1 MSENSKNWGVNIE
14 RENLHIFWTTWGTS
28 MKFSGKT
35 WLNIK
40 THKKKQ
46 GFTLSLEYTNLEQVT
61 TTVKIWSE
69 RNLSKIS
76 DFSILGTGQ
85 SFCLSSFFSFLN
97 IKLQQLS
104 KLEVRERFPR
114 YPSFLFWVQGKT
126 EDSGTSKILYFYSKS
141 ISWPLSFYLNW
152 FVVVFAT

>member
-35 WLNIK
+35 P
-40 THKKKQ
+40 
-46 GFTLSLEYTNLEQVT
+46 SLEYLNLEQVT

-76 DFSILGTGQ
+76 DF
-85 SFCLSSFFSFLN
+85 
-97 IKLQQLS
+97 
-104 KLEVRERFPR
+104 
-114 YPSFLFWVQGKT
+114 
-126 EDSGTSKILYFYSKS
+126 
-141 ISWPLSFYLNW
+141 
-152 FVVVFAT
+152 

>member
-1 MSENSKNWGVNIE
+1 MKVKKNLRHHLLHDDLIYFFSTRKCQKTRKIEVLILNEKISISSEQLEELQWNFQE
-14 RENLHIFWTTWGTS
+14 RRDLILKVT
-28 MKFSGKT
+28 
-35 WLNIK
+35 
-40 THKKKQ
+40 KKQ

-85 SFCLSSFFSFLN
+85 SFCLSSFLSFLN

-104 KLEVRERFPR
+104 KFEVRERFPR
-114 YPSFLFWVQGKT
+114 YPSFLFWV
-126 EDSGTSKILYFYSKS
+126 
-141 ISWPLSFYLNW
+141 
-152 FVVVFAT
+152 